1 MYRLL
6 PPPSEA
12 GGRGACT
19 HDRDNVQGKPGS
31 APTGEAD
38 CGFPQFTATK
48 GGGGGGRELETEFTS
63 WTEEHEHK
71 EEHETHGGGERET
84 Q

>member
-1 MYRLL
+1 MTETTFWGSQA
-6 PPPSEA
+6 PPPQ
-12 GGRGACT
+12 GRLTVASPSL
-19 HDRDNVQGKPGS
+19 QQQK
-31 APTGEAD
+31 GE
-38 CGFPQFTATK
+38 
-48 GGGGGGRELETEFTS
+48 GGGVLETESTS